1 MQLGQMI
8 AKIRKEQGLTQEAFA
23 EKFHITRQTVSNW
36 ENEKSYPDLRTLVKI
51 SDMFHI
57 SLDVLLKGDSV
68 MVQNIDKKIKKTPLY
83 KGIIIGLVIIVA
95 ALVSFIYFNNRS
107 LNDTVKDTIAW
118 SINDIEMIEVYDYES
133 KELAAKYEDRDSI
146 DQLISTLDIENWEK
160 AGSIS
165 NDFSPK
171 YTIELYHDTEKQDT
185 NNDIEEITVYG
196 NGEYASIFITSPGGA
211 KQNYKTKIDVSNFI
225 LGKIKDFD

>member
-1 MQLGQMI
+1 
-8 AKIRKEQGLTQEAFA
+8 
-23 EKFHITRQTVSNW
+23 
-36 ENEKSYPDLRTLVKI
+36 
-51 SDMFHI
+51 MFHI

-95 ALVSFIYFNNRS
+95 VLVSFIYFNNRS

-118 SINDIEMIEVYDYES
+118 SINDIEMIEIYDYES

-146 DQLISTLDIENWEK
+146 DQFISALDIESWEK
-160 AGSIS
+160 AGNIS
-165 NDFSPK
+165 SDFSPK

>member
-1 MQLGQMI
+1 MQLGQRI

-23 EKFHITRQTVSNW
+23 EKFHVTRQTVSNW

-57 SLDVLLKGDSV
+57 SLDVLLKGDSF
-68 MVQNIDKKIKKTPLY
+68 MVQDIDKKIKKNPLY

-95 ALVSFIYFNNRS
+95 ALFLFIYFNNRS
-107 LNDTVKDTIAW
+107 LNDTVKDAIAW
-118 SINDIEMIEVYDYES
+118 SINDIEMIEIYDYES
-133 KELAAKYEDRDSI
+133 KELVAEYEDRDNI
-146 DQLISTLDIENWEK
+146 DQLISALDIENWEK
-160 AGSIS
+160 AGKIS
-165 NDFSPK
+165 ADLSPK
-171 YTIELYHDTEKQDT
+171 YTIEMFHDTKKQDT

-211 KQNYKTKIDVSNFI
+211 KQNYKTNIDVSNLI
-225 LGKIKDFD
+225 DNKN

>member
-1 MQLGQMI
+1 MEHDIGS
-8 AKIRKEQGLTQEAFA
+8 KIKAARIEKKLTQEQVA
-23 EKFHITRQTVSNW
+23 ELLGVSRQTISNW

-95 ALVSFIYFNNRS
+95 VLVSFIYFNNRS

-146 DQLISTLDIENWEK
+146 DQLISALDIENWEK
-160 AGSIS
+160 AGNIS
-165 NDFSPK
+165 SDFSPK
-171 YTIELYHDTEKQDT
+171 YTIELYHDAEKQDT
-185 NNDIEEITVYG
+185 NHDIEEITIYG

-211 KQNYKTKIDVSNFI
+211 KQNYKTNIDVSDFI
-225 LGKIKDFD
+225 DNKD